1 MRRRIGAGYP
11 PVWRRPNP
19 RRRPIVAKVKEAGS
33 VLKLEVD
40 GAEVKRL
47 RSSRERSATQ
57 KEFAH
62 EVGISERQLREIE
75 NAKGLIAVDVVDRLA
90 RALSVP
96 RTHLCASALAPDS
109 AMPLKR
115 PEEDRFFPRFD
126 TGIAEMVEDEAVL
139 MDAAAKVQVVLLQ
152 IKVRLTEE
160 TQGYITELY
169 ELASSLSWSG
179 SNRALLQTDGELP
192 IRRRLRELL
201 VLLKGNDVWVYATD
215 NIKMW
220 PERHEIPAQPD
231 PFNGEIQLILAAGP
245 PGEYGETSIHVDIDA
260 GQPRMIRY

>member
-1 MRRRIGAGYP
+1 ML
-11 PVWRRPNP
+11 V
-19 RRRPIVAKVKEAGS
+19 KVKEASG

-47 RSSRERSATQ
+47 RASRERSATQ

-62 EVGISERQLREIE
+62 EVGISERRLREIE
-75 NAKGLIAVDVVDRLA
+75 NAKSLIAVDVVDRLA

-96 RTHLCASALAPDS
+96 RTQLCASAPPDS
-109 AMPLKR
+109 AMLSKP
-115 PEEDRFFPRFD
+115 PEKDRFFPRFD
-126 TGIAEMVEDEAVL
+126 TGIAEMVEDEAAL
-139 MDAAAKVQVVLLQ
+139 MDAASRTQVVLLQ
-152 IKVRLTEE
+152 IKVRLNEE
-160 TQGYITELY
+160 TQSYITELY
-169 ELASSLSWSG
+169 ELASSLSWKG
-179 SNRALLQTDGELP
+179 SNRAVLQTDGELP

-201 VLLKGNDVWVYATD
+201 VLLKGNDVWVYKTD
-215 NIKMW
+215 NIKML
-220 PERHEIPAQPD
+220 PERHEIPAEPD

>member
-1 MRRRIGAGYP
+1 
-11 PVWRRPNP
+11 
-19 RRRPIVAKVKEAGS
+19 GS

-62 EVGISERQLREIE
+62 EVGISERRLREIE

-96 RTHLCASALAPDS
+96 RTQLCATAPAADS
-109 AMPLKR
+109 AMTAKA
-115 PEEDRFFPRFD
+115 PEQDRFFPRFD

-152 IKVRLTEE
+152 IKIRLTEE

-179 SNRALLQTDGELP
+179 GNRALLQTDGELP
-192 IRRRLRELL
+192 IRRRLRELASFSR
-201 VLLKGNDVWVYATD
+201 ATTFGSMRPTTSKCCRSATRFRPSQ
-215 NIKMW
+215 IRSTASSSLFW
-220 PERHEIPAQPD
+220 PLGR
-231 PFNGEIQLILAAGP
+231 LASTAKLRS
-245 PGEYGETSIHVDIDA
+245 TSRSTPVSRA
-260 GQPRMIRY
+260 